1 MTEPQ
6 SAGAT
11 PVAAG
16 AMPAQ
21 TPAQPAAAPQTP
33 PVEPATGYPDGL
45 GDAGKRAL
53 DDMKAAKK
61 AAEAEA
67 KTAREDLEKLKA
79 ATATDAEKALAQAKK
94 DGATEVL
101 GKAQTMVR
109 RSEVRAALASAGLS
123 GAMLDLASRADEFA
137 DLKVN
142 DEGDVEGLTAAV
154 DAFKKAAPDL
164 FKPGTPGAG
173 RAPDFGGG
181 PRGTPASAGTDM
193 NRLIRQ
199 AAGRPA

>member
-6 SAGAT
+6 SAGAM

-16 AMPAQ
+16 ATPAQ
-21 TPAQPAAAPQTP
+21 TPAQPAAAAQTP
-33 PVEPATGYPDGL
+33 GQEPATGYPDGL

-53 DDMKAAKK
+53 DDMKAAKR

-67 KTAREDLEKLKA
+67 KTARDELEKLRA

-94 DGATEVL
+94 DGAAEVL
-101 GKAQTMVR
+101 TKAQVMVR

-123 GAMLDLASRADEFA
+123 GTLLDLAARADEFA
-137 DLKVN
+137 NLKVT
-142 DEGDVEGLTAAV
+142 DDGDVEGLAV
-154 DAFKKAAPDL
+154 AVEAFKKATPDL
-164 FKPGTPGAG
+164 FKATAAGNG

-199 AAGRPA
+199 AAGRA